1 MILLG
6 VNIARGLRPL
16 ANTELEAAVA
26 RWGANFANILN
37 CNWFVKCVAEEQL

>member
-26 RWGANFANILN
+26 RWEANFVKILN
-37 CNWFVKCVAEEQL
+37 CNWFVKRVAEEEL